1 MQQHNGT
8 ITVTQEQFEEE
19 TRQLKADV
27 ERSDRLKELEDNPI
41 FKELF
46 LERYLKEEPQRITSL
61 LALSVQNNSNN
72 GQNSQ
77 RMLSRESLDNQLM
90 GISQFAHYCRI
101 IHNMGHAAAD
111 QLAHREVVD
120 SEDDTTEE

>member
-1 MQQHNGT
+1 MIMQQHNGT

-46 LERYLKEEPQRITSL
+46 LERYLK
-61 LALSVQNNSNN
+61 
-72 GQNSQ
+72 
-77 RMLSRESLDNQLM
+77 
-90 GISQFAHYCRI
+90 
-101 IHNMGHAAAD
+101 
-111 QLAHREVVD
+111 
-120 SEDDTTEE
+120 